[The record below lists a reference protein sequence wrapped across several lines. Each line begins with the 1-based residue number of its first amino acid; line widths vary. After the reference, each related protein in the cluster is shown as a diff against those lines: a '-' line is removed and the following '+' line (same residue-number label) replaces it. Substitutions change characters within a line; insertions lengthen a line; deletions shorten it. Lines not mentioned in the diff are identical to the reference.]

1 MYLCPMYSKEIIK
14 GTLKPV
20 ILKLL
25 KDRGRMYGYEI
36 TQQVKE
42 LTLNKIQIT
51 EGALYPLLH
60 KLEADGIVTTEM
72 EHIGKRMRKYYKL
85 TDTGDTT
92 AQVIVEEFK
101 DFLETMKRII
111 DGPQTVSSYGI
122 SQ

>member
-1 MYLCPMYSKEIIK
+1 MYLCTMYSKEIIK

>member
-1 MYLCPMYSKEIIK
+1 MYSKEIIK